1 MAIRGGLL
9 RLVMITAYAIAFLC
23 AAIITGA
30 FAWVSPTK
38 ERKRKTKTK
47 NRTYHPS
54 NTFSKVYNLPHRNSL
69 LSQRLTAFT
78 LVPRRTRQ
86 LLQHRLSSPRCS
98 NPHLHGNLHP
108 RNLLHSRDIPRLH
121 WSSPR
126 FSPRRIHDGRSNHQ
140 SLGDRIGQLR
150 RLRQWKRRRRK
161 RGKRRSSRGVFE
173 IGKR

>member
-38 ERKRKTKTK
+38 EEKEKETKK
-47 NRTYHPS
+47 NNTTPQTSLQPS
-54 NTFSKVYNLPHRNSL
+54 ASKNSFH
-69 LSQRLTAFT
+69 SQRLTALT

-86 LLQHRLSSPRCS
+86 LLQHRLSSPRRS

-140 SLGDRIGQLR
+140 SLRDRIGQLR
-150 RLRQWKRRRRK
+150 RFR
-161 RGKRRSSRGVFE
+161 
-173 IGKR
+173 